1 MELYLTATS
10 SVVDL
15 TIEFIEVRLKSGETV
30 SLNWNES
37 RFDRDEGEIDAHY
50 LGVCFNEDSA
60 CGKLDELQGMQV
72 VSVGL
77 YSEEHEEGDYPIYI
91 SRMEFCENDKSLCFE
106 NPFSKDAPY
115 SFAMQRLYDKFLAS
129 SRR

>member
-15 TIEFIEVRLKSGETV
+15 TIDFIEVRLKSGETV

-50 LGVCFNEDSA
+50 LGVCFNEESA

-77 YSEEHEEGDYPIYI
+77 YSEEHEEGDYPISI
-91 SRMEFCENDKSLCFE
+91 SRMEFCENERSLCFE
-106 NPFSKDAPY
+106 NPFSQDAPY

>member
-10 SVVDL
+10 NIVDL
-15 TIEFIEVRLKSGETV
+15 TIDFIEVRLKSGETV
-30 SLNWNES
+30 SLNWDES

-50 LGVCFNEDSA
+50 LGVCFDEESA

-77 YSEEHEEGDYPIYI
+77 YSEEHEEGDYPINI
-91 SRMEFCENDKSLCFE
+91 SRMEFCENDRLLCFE
-106 NPFSKDAPY
+106 NPFSQEAPY
-115 SFAMQRLYDKFLAS
+115 SFAMQQLYDKFLAS